1 MSIDLGLPSSA
12 PTGEWREA
20 DGSLVDSYGRVHRD
34 LRVSVTDRCNLRCT
48 YCMPPDF
55 ADWMPGDHLLSIDE
69 LMTVIEVAIS
79 QGIESIRLTGGEP
92 LVRPDIVEIVRRINA
107 LDAPPRITLTTNALR
122 LADLAQPLADA
133 GLERV
138 NISLDT
144 LDPDRFTKLTFRD
157 RFSDVIAGIE
167 AALAAGLHPVKVNTV
182 LMRGINDDE
191 AIPML
196 RHAIEHG
203 WHLRFIEQMPL
214 DAGGSWDRGEMVTAG
229 EIHELLG
236 AEFRLTP
243 KPGRG
248 SAPAEEFIIDDGPA
262 TVGIIA
268 SVSKPFCSAC
278 DRLRLTADGQI
289 RNCLFAR
296 DETDVRA
303 TLRDAALTEEQ
314 RRDRI
319 ASLFATATWAKLPGH
334 GINDPSFVQPDR
346 PMSAI
351 GG

>member
-1 MSIDLGLPSSA
+1 MTADLGLPSVVTRDA
-12 PTGEWREA
+12 T
-20 DGSLVDSYGRVHRD
+20 GSLVDSYGRVHRD

-69 LMTVIEVAIS
+69 LLTVIEVAIS
-79 QGIESIRLTGGEP
+79 QGVESIRLTGGEP

-107 LDAPPRITLTTNALR
+107 LPQPPRITLTTNALR

-157 RFSDVIAGIE
+157 RFTDVIAGID

-191 AIPML
+191 AIPMV
-196 RHAIEHG
+196 RHSLANG

-214 DAGGSWDRGEMVTAG
+214 DAGGSWDRGQMVTAP
-229 EIHELLG
+229 EIHELLSR
-236 AEFRLTP
+236 EFRLTP

-248 SAPAEEFIIDDGPA
+248 SAPAEEFIVDDGPE

-296 DETDVRA
+296 DETDLRA
-303 TLRDAALTEEQ
+303 TLRDGSVSDAE

-319 ASLFATATWAKLPGH
+319 ARLFAAATWAKLPGH

>member
-1 MSIDLGLPSSA
+1 MSE
-12 PTGEWREA
+12 PTARF
-20 DGSLVDSYGRVHRD
+20 VDTFGRVHRD

-55 ADWMPGDHLLSIDE
+55 ADWMPGDHLLSVDE
-69 LMTVIEVAIS
+69 LMTVIEVAIDN
-79 QGIESIRLTGGEP
+79 GIGSIRLTGGEP
-92 LVRPDIVEIVRRINA
+92 LVRPDIVDIVRRINA
-107 LDAPPRITLTTNALR
+107 LPDPPTVTLTTNALK
-122 LADLAQPLADA
+122 LAELAAPLKEA

-144 LDPDRFTKLTFRD
+144 LDPDRFRRLTFRD
-157 RFSDVIAGIE
+157 RFGDVLAGIE

-191 AIPML
+191 AAPML
-196 RHAIEHG
+196 RHAVQHG

-214 DAGGSWDRGEMVTAG
+214 DAHASWDRAEMVTAA
-229 EIHELLG
+229 EIHDLLER
-236 AEFRLTP
+236 EFTLTP
-243 KPGRG
+243 KGQRG
-248 SAPAEEFIIDDGPA
+248 SAPAEEFLVDGGPA

-268 SVSKPFCSAC
+268 SVSKPFCAAC

-289 RNCLFAR
+289 RTCLFAR
-296 DETDVRA
+296 EETDLRA
-303 TLRDAALTEEQ
+303 TLRDPSLSDEQ
-314 RRDRI
+314 KRAGVAR
-319 ASLFATATWAKLPGH
+319 LFAETTLAKFPGH
-334 GINDPSFVQPDR
+334 GINDPSFIQPDR

>member
-1 MSIDLGLPSSA
+1 MTA
-12 PTGEWREA
+12 
-20 DGSLVDSYGRVHRD
+20 LVDTFGRVHRD
-34 LRVSVTDRCNLRCT
+34 MRVSVTDRCNLRCT

-55 ADWMPGDHLLSIDE
+55 SDWMPGDHLLSIDE
-69 LMTVIEVAIS
+69 LMTVIEVAVS
-79 QGIESIRLTGGEP
+79 EGITSIRLTGGEP

-107 LDAPPRITLTTNALR
+107 LPEPPRINLTTNAIK
-122 LADLAQPLADA
+122 LAELAQPLADA

-144 LDPDRFTKLTFRD
+144 LDASRFKALTFRD
-157 RFSDVIAGIE
+157 RYADVISGIE
-167 AALAAGLHPVKVNTV
+167 AALAAGLRPVKVNTV

-191 AIPML
+191 AVPML
-196 RHAIEHG
+196 RHSIEHG

-214 DAGGSWDRGEMVTAG
+214 DAQGAWERGEMITAA
-229 EIHELLG
+229 EIHEMLG
-236 AEFRLTP
+236 EHFRLTP
-243 KPGRG
+243 VPGRG
-248 SAPAEEFIIDDGPA
+248 SAPAEEFLVDDGPA

-268 SVSKPFCSAC
+268 SVSKPFCAAC

-303 TLRDAALTEEQ
+303 TLRDASLSVEQ
-314 RRDRI
+314 RRERI
-319 ASLFATATWAKLPGH
+319 AGLFAASTLAKLPGH

>member
-1 MSIDLGLPSSA
+1 MGELRMSDSLSGV
-12 PTGEWREA
+12 T
-20 DGSLVDSYGRVHRD
+20 LVDTYGRVHRD

-55 ADWMPGDHLLSIDE
+55 ADWMPSEHLLTIDE
-69 LMTVIEVAIS
+69 LMTVIDVAVTC
-79 QGIESIRLTGGEP
+79 GITSIRLTGGEP
-92 LVRPDIVEIVRRINA
+92 LLRPDIVEIVRRITSIPNA
-107 LDAPPRITLTTNALR
+107 PTVSLTTNAVR
-122 LADLAQPLADA
+122 LAELAQPLADA

-144 LDPDRFTKLTFRD
+144 LDRERFTRMTFRD
-157 RFSDVIAGIE
+157 RLEETLTGIE
-167 AALAAGLHPVKVNTV
+167 ASLAAGLSPVKINTV

-191 AIPML
+191 AVPML

-214 DAGGSWDRGEMVTAG
+214 DAQGAWTRAEMVTAAQ
-229 EIHELLG
+229 IHDLLS
-236 AEFRLTP
+236 EYFRLTP
-243 KPGRG
+243 KPGRR
-248 SAPAEEFIIDDGPA
+248 SAPAEEFVVDDGPA

-268 SVSKPFCSAC
+268 SVSKPFCAAC

-289 RNCLFAR
+289 RNCLFAQ
-296 DETDVRA
+296 DETDVRG
-303 TLRDAALTEEQ
+303 TLRDASLSLDQ
-314 RRDRI
+314 KRSRI
-319 ASLFATATWAKLPGH
+319 ARLFEATTNAKMPGH
-334 GINDPSFVQPDR
+334 GVNDPSFVQPQG

>member
-1 MSIDLGLPSSA
+1 V
-12 PTGEWREA
+12 
-20 DGSLVDSYGRVHRD
+20 SLVDSYGRVHRD

-55 ADWMPGDHLLSIDE
+55 ADWMPGDHLLTVDE
-69 LMTVIEVAIS
+69 LLMVIEVAVENGVGS
-79 QGIESIRLTGGEP
+79 VRLTGGEP
-92 LVRPDIVEIVRRINA
+92 LVRPDVVEIVRRINA
-107 LDAPPRITLTTNALR
+107 LPVPPKVTLTTNGLK
-122 LADLAQPLADA
+122 LVELAQPLADA

-144 LDPDRFTKLTFRD
+144 LDRERFSRLTFRD
-157 RFSDVIAGIE
+157 RFDDVLAGIE
-167 AALAAGLHPVKVNTV
+167 AAQKAGLHPVKVNTV

-191 AIPML
+191 AVPLL
-196 RHAIEHG
+196 RHSIAHG

-214 DAGGSWDRGEMVTAG
+214 DAGGSWQRSEMVTAE
-229 EIHELLG
+229 EIHELLA
-236 AEFRLTP
+236 AEFTLTP
-243 KPGRG
+243 VPGRG
-248 SAPAEEFIIDDGPA
+248 SAPAEEFSVDGGPA

-268 SVSKPFCSAC
+268 SVSKPFCAAC

-303 TLRDAALTEEQ
+303 ALRDPVLTDQ
-314 RRDRI
+314 GKRDLI
-319 ASLFATATWAKLPGH
+319 ASLLATSVGAKLPGH
-334 GINDPSFVQPDR
+334 GINDPSFIQPDR

>member
-1 MSIDLGLPSSA
+1 MSLTD
-12 PTGEWREA
+12 T
-20 DGSLVDSYGRVHRD
+20 YGRVHRD

-69 LMTVIEVAIS
+69 LMTVIEVAVGE
-79 QGIESIRLTGGEP
+79 GIVSIRLTGGEP

-107 LDAPPRITLTTNALR
+107 LPVPPRVTLTTNALK
-122 LADLAQPLADA
+122 LAELAQPLADA

-144 LDPDRFTKLTFRD
+144 LDPERFKRLTFRD
-157 RFSDVIAGIE
+157 RFDDVIAGVE

-182 LMRGINDDE
+182 LMRGVNDDE
-191 AIPML
+191 AVPML
-196 RHAIEHG
+196 RHSIENG

-214 DAGGSWDRGEMVTAG
+214 DAQGSWDRSEMVMAA
-229 EIHELLG
+229 EIHDLLET
-236 AEFRLTP
+236 EFTLTP
-243 KPGRG
+243 VPGRG
-248 SAPAEEFIIDDGPA
+248 SAPAEEFLVDDGPA

-278 DRLRLTADGQI
+278 DRLRLTADGQL

-296 DETDVRA
+296 DETDIRA
-303 TLRDAALTEEQ
+303 TLRDPSLTDEQ
-314 RRDRI
+314 RRERI
-319 ASLFATATWAKLPGH
+319 AGLLASSTLAKLPGH
-334 GINDPSFVQPDR
+334 GINDPSFIQPDR